1 VRLIQ
6 GRPNGLFPELHLPA
20 TVFKQVNQAVFVR
33 CVRHSTVAVL
43 HMTSQQESTRQ
54 MRSAMTLGRLYGE
67 WKGAVRVVLIAGFA
81 LLGGCTTYV
90 QTQVAA
96 FSDWSGTDATRTYAF
111 MRSAPQQ
118 NSIEQKTYEVLAANG
133 LATHSFKQ
141 VPDAS
146 ARYLVEL
153 SYSIRGDMVTVRQ
166 PVYYDPWPM
175 YGGWYGRPYGW
186 GGYGGWGGWG
196 GLDMGPAGYVD
207 QSYPIFVHSLQIRM
221 TERESGR
228 EVYKVTASNSGGE
241 SSLVR
246 AMPYLIRSALAD
258 FPLGNGT
265 VRTVKIPLDKTGGV
279 SNEAP
284 VAVGTNEKAVAPA
297 PVSAPVPLQ

>member
-1 VRLIQ
+1 VHAS
-6 GRPNGLFPELHLPA
+6 LHGCCFANNTA
-20 TVFKQVNQAVFVR
+20 TRNQQDNA
-33 CVRHSTVAVL
+33 T
-43 HMTSQQESTRQ
+43 
-54 MRSAMTLGRLYGE
+54 RSAMTLGRLYGE
-67 WKGAVRVVLIAGFA
+67 RKSAVRVAMVAGFA

-96 FSDWSGTDATRTYAF
+96 FSDWSGSDATRTYAF
-111 MRSAPQQ
+111 ARSAQQQ
-118 NSIEQKTYEVLAANG
+118 NSIEQKTYEALAANE

-146 ARYLVEL
+146 AHYRVEL

-186 GGYGGWGGWG
+186 GGYGPWGGW
-196 GLDMGPAGYVD
+196 DMGPAGYVD

-221 TERESGR
+221 TERDSGR

-241 SSLVR
+241 PSLVL
-246 AMPYLIRSALAD
+246 AMPYLIRSALTD

-265 VRTVKIPLDKTGGV
+265 VRTVKIPLDKNGGA

-284 VAVGTNEKAVAPA
+284 VAVGTNEKATAPA
-297 PVSAPVPLQ
+297 PAPAPTPVPVQ